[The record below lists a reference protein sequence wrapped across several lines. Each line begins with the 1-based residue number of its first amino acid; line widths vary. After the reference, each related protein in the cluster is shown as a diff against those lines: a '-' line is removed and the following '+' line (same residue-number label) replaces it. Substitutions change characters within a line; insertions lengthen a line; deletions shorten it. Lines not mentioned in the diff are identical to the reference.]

1 MELFSE
7 LNELM
12 VKYRFKPDRKL
23 GQHFVIDEALIQR
36 LISLAELK
44 KSDIVLEIGAGT
56 GFLTRELQ
64 KHCKLKAIEFDEN
77 LFQLVKDTLPKQ
89 NLELFQGDFLSAGI
103 GAYNKVVSLPPYTI
117 SRELIYNILE
127 HGFDIAVLAMQREF
141 LHKLVAEPG
150 FFEYCALSVF
160 TQYKTIPELLETISP
175 NAFFPKPNA
184 FSSIIKL
191 TAKKRFGKIKREK
204 EFKLFLQQ
212 LFRYK
217 NKNLRNA
224 LKMSFSS
231 VQKELKLTQK
241 SFDKAMKKIDC
252 LEKKVYLLETKK
264 FVDVFNAVTAKK

>member
-12 VKYRFKPDRKL
+12 VKYRFKPERKFA
-23 GQHFVIDEALIQR
+23 QHFVIDEALIQR
-36 LISLAELK
+36 MISLAELK
-44 KSDIVLEIGAGT
+44 KNDTVLEIGAGT

-64 KHCKLKAIEFDEN
+64 KHCLTKAIEFDEN
-77 LFQLVKDTLPKQ
+77 LFQLLQDNLQKQ
-89 NLELFQGDFLSAGI
+89 NLELFQGDFLQLDAGK
-103 GAYNKVVSLPPYTI
+103 YNKVVSLPPYTI
-117 SRELIYNILE
+117 SRELVYNILE
-127 HGFDIAVLAMQREF
+127 HGFDIAVLVMQREF

-160 TQYKTIPELLETISP
+160 TQYKAVPELLDTISP

-191 TAKKRFGKIKREK
+191 TAKKRFGRVKEEK
-204 EFKLFLQQ
+204 KFKLFLQQ

-224 LKMSFSS
+224 LKMSFPFA
-231 VQKELKLTQK
+231 QKELKITQK
-241 SFDKAMKKIDC
+241 DFDKALKKLDC
-252 LEKKVYLLETKK
+252 LEEKVYLLETKK